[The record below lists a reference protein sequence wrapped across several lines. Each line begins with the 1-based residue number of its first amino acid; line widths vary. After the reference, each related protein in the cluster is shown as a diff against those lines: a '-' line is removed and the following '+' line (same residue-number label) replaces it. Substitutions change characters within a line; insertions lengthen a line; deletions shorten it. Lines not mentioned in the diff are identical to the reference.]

1 MNNFKILSLIS
12 IRRNSFLLTRK
23 SIGVESKKLNLNN
36 IHKSFLTLFP
46 YEKGTIAD
54 KKCNS
59 SIISY
64 HSWLITVSDRISKN
78 FRINETVW

>member
-1 MNNFKILSLIS
+1 MNNFKILLIS

-23 SIGVESKKLNLNN
+23 SIRVESKKELNLNN

-46 YEKGTIAD
+46 YENSIIAD

-64 HSWLITVSDRISKN
+64 HSWLITV
-78 FRINETVW
+78 